1 MTTMSEGAASCTLH
15 KSFHN
20 HESPS
25 AGQFKR
31 MQVQCLNESWSSSAT
46 LRWVDGGIV
55 IQLFQYSMY
64 TEKVVKSLIQQTT
77 AHFLTASS
85 SLRSS
90 S

>member
-1 MTTMSEGAASCTLH
+1 MTTMSEGAASCTLQ
-15 KSFHN
+15 KSFHK
-20 HESPS
+20 HKLSS

-31 MQVQCLNESWSSSAT
+31 MQLQCLNESWSSSTT

-64 TEKVVKSLIQQTT
+64 TEKVVKSLIQTT

-85 SLRSS
+85 LLRSS
-90 S
+90 R